1 MSLSIEDFTSSITVA
16 DLDGDPY
23 PIYARLRREAPAAWV
38 PSVNMWLV
46 TRAEDVEIVAGR
58 PEMYSAQVDG
68 SPLDLSFGGPNI
80 LTLDGEPH
88 LDLRKSLDRKYR
100 PREVSS
106 YIDDLVQPIART
118 YLDKV
123 LSHEDRRAELVVEY
137 FEPISVLSLGAV
149 LGLGHLSAETLQ
161 YWFHGLAMG
170 ATNFERDPDKQA
182 INDEITAHIDAE
194 LRPLMEE
201 LRVHPDGSTL
211 AHMLVTGR
219 PEGQPRTIE
228 EVLPSFKVI
237 ILGGM
242 QEPGHGAAS
251 CLFGLLSN
259 PRQMQLVRDEPER
272 WDDAVHEGL
281 RWVAPIGTQVR
292 QSTTDVTIAGINI
305 PAGQPI
311 AAVIASACRDEELWD
326 DPDSF
331 DITRER
337 RANASFGFGP
347 HFCAGHAFA
356 RDQERIALSMLV
368 NAMPDLALDP
378 TFDVEMRGWE
388 FRAPTQLR
396 VTW

>member
-1 MSLSIEDFTSSITVA
+1 VTVSIEEFTAAISVA
-16 DLDGDPY
+16 DLETDPY

-38 PSVNMWLV
+38 PAVNMWLV
-46 TRAEDVEIVAGR
+46 TRAEDVEVVAAR
-58 PEMYSAQVDG
+58 PETYSAHVDG

-106 YIDDLVQPIART
+106 YIDDLVRPIAQT
-118 YLDKV
+118 YLDRV
-123 LSHEDRRAELVVEY
+123 LAAPDRRSELVAEY

-161 YWFHGLAMG
+161 HWFHGLAMG
-170 ATNFERDPDKQA
+170 ATNFERDPAKQA
-182 INDEITAHIDAE
+182 VNDAIAAEIDAE
-194 LRPLMEE
+194 LRPLMEH
-201 LRVHPDGSTL
+201 LRFHPDGSTL

-219 PEGQPRTIE
+219 PEGEPRTIE

-242 QEPGHGAAS
+242 QEPGHGSAS
-251 CLFGLLSN
+251 CLYGLLAD
-259 PRQMQLVRDEPER
+259 PQQLQLVRDEPER

-292 QSTTDVTIAGINI
+292 QPTTDVQIAGIVI
-305 PAGQPI
+305 PAGQPV
-311 AAVIASACRDEELWD
+311 AAVIASACRDEALWE
-326 DPDSF
+326 DPDRF

-337 RANASFGFGP
+337 RANAAFGFGP

-368 NAMPDLALDP
+368 DAMPDLALDP
-378 TFDVEMRGWE
+378 QFQVAMRGWE
-388 FRAPTQLR
+388 FRAPTELH